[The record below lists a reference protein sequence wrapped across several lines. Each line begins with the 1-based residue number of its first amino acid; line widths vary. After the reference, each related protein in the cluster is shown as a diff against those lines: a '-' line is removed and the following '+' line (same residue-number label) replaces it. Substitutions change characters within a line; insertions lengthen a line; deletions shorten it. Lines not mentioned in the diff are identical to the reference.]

1 MARIGDFP
9 DGRFQARIQ
18 YGIVSIEASMKTSK
32 LILSAAAAVS
42 AILGIG
48 AATAADL
55 PVKALPP
62 AVPAFSWTGCY
73 LGGNAGGAW
82 GRSDVNTSF
91 TAPFE
96 INGRFINELTRELS
110 PVLHPEGATVG
121 GQLGC
126 NRQFGYFVAGG
137 ETDFNYFG
145 LKNNIST
152 TFPAAIVNPAS
163 QSVTTSSSI
172 ETRWLFTAR
181 GRLGYTWDT
190 WLVYATGGLA
200 MTRIDA
206 AAKYSNVA
214 VNPSFLVESEFASAS
229 TTKVGW
235 TIGAG
240 VEHAISKNWTAKL
253 EYLYADFGS
262 VTASGQIVS
271 GESGPS
277 GILSN
282 HNFPLRTNIVRFG
295 VNYLFSSGPVVA
307 KY

>member
-1 MARIGDFP
+1 
-9 DGRFQARIQ
+9 
-18 YGIVSIEASMKTSK
+18 MKNSK

-48 AATAADL
+48 AASAADL
-55 PVKALPP
+55 PVKALHYT
-62 AVPAFSWTGCY
+62 AAAPAFSWTGCY
-73 LGGNAGGAW
+73 LGGNGGGAW
-82 GRSDVNTSF
+82 GRSDVNTTVTSQV
-91 TAPFE
+91 PF
-96 INGRFINELTRELS
+96 NVAFVNELTREQS

-126 NRQFGYFVAGG
+126 NRQFGHLVLGG

-145 LKNNIST
+145 LKNSIST
-152 TFPAAIVNPAS
+152 TFPTALVDPAR
-163 QSVTTSSSI
+163 QSVTTNSSI

-181 GRLGYTWDT
+181 GRLGYAWDT
-190 WLVYATGGLA
+190 WLVYGTGGLA

-206 AAKYSNVA
+206 SAKYSNV
-214 VNPSFLVESEFASAS
+214 VLNPQSLIESEFASAS

-235 TIGAG
+235 TVGAG

-262 VTASGQIVS
+262 VAASGPLV
-271 GESGPS
+271 GEAGPT
-277 GILSN
+277 GIFLN

-295 VNYLFSSGPVVA
+295 VNYLFNSGPVVA